1 MALAVLTPIVNGI
14 RYLTPLSGSH
24 FPTAAFAVLVVLT
37 VTNGVV
43 RKFLARWALSPAQ
56 LAAIW
61 VIVAVSCGIAHTGLM
76 HMLVPQLPAYQ
87 YYSSA
92 ENNWDELF
100 GDKIPSELLI
110 HDPHATRA
118 FYEGLAPGLP
128 IPWGVWL
135 RPMAVWSLYVAG
147 MYMMMIG
154 ASVILRRQWVDH
166 ERLVFPVVQL
176 PLEIVQA
183 PERGHAFNSML
194 RNRLFWLGVLI
205 PLVFHGWN
213 FLATMFP
220 TLPKVKNYAWV
231 GISERPWS
239 ALSTWVVAYF
249 LMVGLG
255 YLISSEICFSLWF
268 FHLVYDAQAVI
279 LSMLGMPDRGLFI
292 GWSIGGWAQM
302 QQAGGTV
309 ALAASFVWLGRRHF
323 AQVFRQALSAAPK
336 AYDNAEPLHYRAAVW
351 LLVLGCAVMVGWL
364 VHYGGSL
371 PLAVFNVALGVGVFV
386 TFAWMVC
393 QGGAIYPMQNFAST
407 SAIVNMTGSRLLG
420 EWPVF
425 INLWNENIFRMLML
439 REFFMPSL
447 INAFKLSDEVN
458 LDRRSLLKACVAAI
472 VLTFLVAAVCK
483 IATAYVMGGVF
494 SFYEPTYYWEMVPK
508 TPFRLMSSLMIT
520 PVPHSPWYIGNFFGG
535 LLFVAAL
542 IWTRTRLNWLGLH
555 PIGFIVAKNN
565 QSERI
570 MWPSFLIAWVIKN
583 SVMRWGGYKT
593 YMRVRPLFLGLIAGD
608 TVAATGTI
616 ILGWLTNTRHNVLPG

>member
-1 MALAVLTPIVNGI
+1 
-14 RYLTPLSGSH
+14 
-24 FPTAAFAVLVVLT
+24 T
-37 VTNGVV
+37 VANGVL

-61 VIVAVSCGIAHTGLM
+61 AIVAVSCGIAHTGLM

-87 YYSSA
+87 YYASA

-100 GDKIPSELLI
+100 GDKVPSELLI

-135 RPMAVWSLYVAG
+135 KPMAVWTLYVAG

-183 PERGHAFNSML
+183 PERGYVFNSML

-205 PLVFHGWN
+205 PLLFHGWN

-220 TLPKVKNYAWV
+220 SLPKMKNYGWV

-279 LSMLGMPDRGLFI
+279 VSMVGMPDTGLFI
-292 GWSIGGWAQM
+292 GWSAGGWAQM

-309 ALAASFVWLGRRHF
+309 ALVASFVWLGRRHF
-323 AQVFRQALSAAPK
+323 AQVFRQAFSAAPK
-336 AYDNAEPLHYRAAVW
+336 AYDAAEPLHYRAAVW

-364 VHYGGSL
+364 FHYGGSL
-371 PLAVFNVALGVGVFV
+371 PLAMFNVALGVGVFV

-393 QGGAIYPMQNFAST
+393 QGGAIYTMQNFAST

-425 INLWNENIFRMLML
+425 INLWNENMFRMLML

-458 LDRRSLLKACVAAI
+458 LDRRSLLKACIVAI
-472 VLTFLVAAVCK
+472 VLGFLVAAASK

-494 SFYEPTYYWEMVPK
+494 SFFGHTYYWEQVPT
-508 TPFRLMSSLMIT
+508 TPFKIMSSLVTT
-520 PVPHSPWYIGNFFGG
+520 PVPHSPWYIGNFLGG
-535 LLFVAAL
+535 FFFVAAL

-593 YMRVRPLFLGLIAGD
+593 YMRLRPLFLGLIAGD
-608 TVAATGTI
+608 TVTATGTI